1 MKPVYE
7 VDDLVFAKVRGYPA
21 WPARITGVNKGAYR
35 VFFFGTH
42 EVRGN
47 MRPKMMWPY
56 NQKNLNKFGPP
67 NKHKKW
73 YGDGLHQIENIPDII
88 MPPVGKKIRVPV
100 VSNQEGL
107 GVIVDTAGLNVD
119 IASDAENLEEERKT
133 SSTPRRY
140 YDEETKSSLV
150 KYVMKKKNLSA
161 AARKFSIP
169 FSTVWLWAR
178 KAGIIV
184 NKKNCVRTT
193 DKKHEEADIDDD
205 GLAATLKVNHGG
217 MKSKCEYK
225 AVKKDDP
232 QNLVQADSDLVD
244 ENSNVLK
251 HASMVED
258 VNIQQSGTSKSKVF
272 SPDTQGGSRCSS
284 SLETKDAPMCKP
296 CGYILEPDETLD
308 EHIVSVHLIAEG
320 LCDIC
325 GENSE
330 DFLEHFQ
337 IHIGKLEDR
346 YAEHPMVQI
355 KIEMVNGLDCHM
367 KIAEEV
373 FEGNPLY
380 G

>member
-21 WPARITGVNKGAYR
+21 WPARITGINKGAYR

-42 EVRGN
+42 EVRGD

-169 FSTVWLWAR
+169 FSTVRLWAR

-184 NKKNCVRTT
+184 NKKNCLRTT
-193 DKKHEEADIDDD
+193 DKKHEEADVDDD
-205 GLAATLKVNHGG
+205 GLAA
-217 MKSKCEYK
+217 
-225 AVKKDDP
+225 
-232 QNLVQADSDLVD
+232 
-244 ENSNVLK
+244 
-251 HASMVED
+251 
-258 VNIQQSGTSKSKVF
+258 
-272 SPDTQGGSRCSS
+272 QGGSRCSS
-284 SLETKDAPMCKP
+284 SSETKDPPMCKP
-296 CGYILEPDETLD
+296 CGYNLETDETLD
-308 EHIVSVHLIAEG
+308 EHIVSVHLTVEG

-355 KIEMVNGLDCHM
+355 KIEMVNGLDYHM